1 MSAVLVAA
9 GDLEENIRIM
19 YRSLPE
25 ILLKEL
31 GMFSQEYFFVFC
43 FCFFL
48 KLNSAQLNK
57 IGSSIYQILQ
67 ERFFKRRLWKLCK
80 YSRHCFAEIFC
91 SCK

>member
-31 GMFSQEYFFVFC
+31 GMFSQEYFCVFC
-43 FCFFL
+43 FCFF
-48 KLNSAQLNK
+48 
-57 IGSSIYQILQ
+57 
-67 ERFFKRRLWKLCK
+67 
-80 YSRHCFAEIFC
+80 
-91 SCK
+91 